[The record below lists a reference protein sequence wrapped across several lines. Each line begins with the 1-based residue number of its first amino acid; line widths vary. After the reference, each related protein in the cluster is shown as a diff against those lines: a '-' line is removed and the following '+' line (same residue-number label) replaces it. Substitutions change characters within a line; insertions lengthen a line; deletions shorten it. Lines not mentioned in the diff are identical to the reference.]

1 MQGVSDPDDADVVQD
16 RCYDVKTVGQRKD
29 RYSLSAHVRAAD
41 KIEDVRAEYDRK
53 ARSADA
59 RWNGCHVDAGK
70 SQAIPPGPVQQ
81 AVRALEPPV
90 QGCGVGTF
98 GEIGKGLSDYVT
110 LIAAHAARK
119 RDATVPGGTAY
130 YRRFGLCH
138 GEVQARGAI
147 QGYFRR
153 RLARVTVREAIDV
166 RLRALDVVL
175 GRVPPQ
181 TEEWLEADAR
191 LADLTS
197 TAWDVRA
204 HLSCPVPAC

>member
-1 MQGVSDPDDADVVQD
+1 MPRDLRHVQD
-16 RCYDVKTVGQRKD
+16 PLG
-29 RYSLSAHVRAAD
+29 RASTA
-41 KIEDVRAEYDRK
+41 RAWDM
-53 ARSADA
+53 
-59 RWNGCHVDAGK
+59 
-70 SQAIPPGPVQQ
+70 
-81 AVRALEPPV
+81 
-90 QGCGVGTF
+90 
-98 GEIGKGLSDYVT
+98 
-110 LIAAHAARK
+110 
-119 RDATVPGGTAY
+119 AY

-191 LADLTS
+191 LADSTS
-197 TAWDVRA
+197 TAWDMRA

>member
-1 MQGVSDPDDADVVQD
+1 M
-16 RCYDVKTVGQRKD
+16 
-29 RYSLSAHVRAAD
+29 
-41 KIEDVRAEYDRK
+41 
-53 ARSADA
+53 
-59 RWNGCHVDAGK
+59 
-70 SQAIPPGPVQQ
+70 
-81 AVRALEPPV
+81 
-90 QGCGVGTF
+90 F
-98 GEIGKGLSDYVT
+98 GEIGKGLSEYVT

>member
-1 MQGVSDPDDADVVQD
+1 M
-16 RCYDVKTVGQRKD
+16 
-29 RYSLSAHVRAAD
+29 
-41 KIEDVRAEYDRK
+41 
-53 ARSADA
+53 
-59 RWNGCHVDAGK
+59 
-70 SQAIPPGPVQQ
+70 
-81 AVRALEPPV
+81 EPPV

-191 LADLTS
+191 LADSTS